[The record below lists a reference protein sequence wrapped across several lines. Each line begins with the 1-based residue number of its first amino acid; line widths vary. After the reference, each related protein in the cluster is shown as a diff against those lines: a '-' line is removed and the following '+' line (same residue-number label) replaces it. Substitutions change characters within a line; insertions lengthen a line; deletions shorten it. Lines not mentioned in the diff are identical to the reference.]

1 MKKTTLILTIFI
13 ALIINSC
20 DSYSTYATSTS
31 NVWLEFELPPSRI
44 LNNGDVFFESTLS
57 DGTKISVYSDREIT
71 KDASYYQTLLW
82 QDFGWTLKNDKTWEG
97 PAGSRQRKHGYI
109 YVNPRRGVAVYF
121 YPERTYEA
129 FKAKLN

>member
-1 MKKTTLILTIFI
+1 MKKITLILTIFI
-13 ALIINSC
+13 FFIYSC
-20 DSYSTYATSTS
+20 DSYSTYVSSTS

-44 LNNGDVFFESTLS
+44 LNNGNVFFERTLS
-57 DGTKISVYSDREIT
+57 DGTKVSVYSDSEIT

-82 QDFGWTLKNDKTWEG
+82 QDFGWNLKDDKTWVG
-97 PAGSRQRKHGYI
+97 PAGSRKRKHGYI

-121 YPERTYEA
+121 HPDRTYEA